1 MKLRSIFR
9 EASREV
15 ESLLHFE
22 DIANSGLRYAS
33 KASNTL
39 DLLKRASEALERDQ
53 HPLVNNPLEFEE
65 RRKKAQKLEAWA
77 LQQVAPGFPYLYELL
92 LIRLWCILEN
102 LVEQIAVSR
111 LRNISALDQHESL
124 ARLRI
129 PIFDFMSLD
138 QEERA
143 AFVYEELCKSIATKE
158 RRGAGKFE
166 AVLAA
171 VGMGGPLDDSVS
183 RILLE
188 ASVVRNLIIHK
199 GGKTDRRSE
208 SACSWLSAKFGTI
221 ISLDSRHFYSYALAV
236 RWYIQEMDRRAG
248 VLIPEYPAI
257 NYPASQDELIEF
269 LSSLCVDK
277 LKAD

>member
-1 MKLRSIFR
+1 MKLRNIFH
-9 EASREV
+9 EASKEV

-22 DIANSGLRYAS
+22 DIANLGLRSAS
-33 KASNTL
+33 TALNNL
-39 DLLKRASEALERDQ
+39 DLIKRANEALERDQ
-53 HPLVNNPLEFEE
+53 HPLVNNPSKFEE

-102 LVEQIAVSR
+102 LIEQVVVSR

-143 AFVYEELCKSIATKE
+143 AFVYEELCKSIGTKE

-171 VGMGGPLDDSVS
+171 VGLGGSLDDSVS

-208 SACSWLSAKFGTI
+208 GACPWLSGKFGKR
-221 ISLDSRHFYSYALAV
+221 ISLDSRYFYNYALAV

-248 VLIPEYPAI
+248 VLIPHYPAI
-257 NYPASQDELIEF
+257 NYPASQDELIEI
-269 LSSLCVDK
+269 LSSLCTDK
-277 LKAD
+277 PKEE

>member
-1 MKLRSIFR
+1 MKPRNIFR

-15 ESLLHFE
+15 ESLLHFA
-22 DIANSGLRYAS
+22 DIANSGLRL
-33 KASNTL
+33 ASNGLNNL
-39 DLLKRASEALERDQ
+39 DLIRRANEALERDR
-53 HPLVNNPLEFEE
+53 HPLVNNPAKFEE

-111 LRNISALDQHESL
+111 LHNISALGHHESL
-124 ARLRI
+124 VRLRI

-143 AFVYEELCKSIATKE
+143 TFVYEELCKSIGTKE

-171 VGMGGPLDDSVS
+171 VGLGGALDNSVS

-188 ASVVRNLIIHK
+188 ASVVRNLIIHR
-199 GGKTDRRSE
+199 GGKTDRHSE
-208 SACSWLSAKFGTI
+208 SACPWLSAKFGKR
-221 ISLDSRHFYSYALAV
+221 ISPDSKQFYSYALAV
-236 RWYIQEMDRRAG
+236 RWYIQEIDRRAG
-248 VLIPEYPAI
+248 VLIPEYLA
-257 NYPASQDELIEF
+257 NSYPASQDELIEI
-269 LSSLCVDK
+269 LSSLCIDK
-277 LKAD
+277 PNED